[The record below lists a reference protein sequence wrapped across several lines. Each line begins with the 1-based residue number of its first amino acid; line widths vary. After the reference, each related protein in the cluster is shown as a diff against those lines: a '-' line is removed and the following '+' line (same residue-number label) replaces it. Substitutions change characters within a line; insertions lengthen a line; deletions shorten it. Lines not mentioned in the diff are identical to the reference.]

1 MIKIKKQLTNIF
13 VFFIAM
19 ISIFSFLIFGKENL
33 LIGIGSISIA
43 ITMIGQ
49 NYKSN
54 KIQTFITLS
63 VIQLILGLGAY
74 ISGYSSIIA
83 TFVSLSISFS
93 IYYIFSNETKASK
106 SSAFMTLYVLL
117 LYSPITIEQLPKRL
131 IALIFSSLVI
141 MCLYF
146 ILSRYNFKKI
156 TNSQIINTIDLIN
169 KQLDLIKEGQVIE
182 EFNKNAS
189 ILLKNIEL
197 NIYDSIEKNKKL
209 SIEVYKKEV
218 VVLLLK
224 KINTSLNYI
233 KESEIDETLFKNLKF
248 VLDDIKLYILEKIS
262 DNELKERF
270 IKYDSNYDIKSLNSD
285 LKTYNYYN
293 LRLAIKEL
301 YRQLDNEFIIQNLRE
316 KISLR
321 LQLKTD
327 IDILKNNFSMSSLRF
342 NIAVKAS
349 ILIATSIFIVNYFNI
364 YEGKW
369 IVLTLSI
376 LLLPYAEQSSKKA
389 LDRVI
394 GTVIGAIIFGLI
406 YKFIDEN
413 IILITIVF
421 LISLYMN
428 ISVRKYDIRC
438 IFITINAIMAVKMI
452 YPSSVVFKLIE
463 YRIVLIL
470 IAALLTW
477 IIVNLVFPY
486 KIKNDIA
493 NIIKH
498 YIKFD
503 NYIISLSTSEGIEY
517 EEIEKI
523 NIKNNYLWSRVNFIN
538 KQLKNDDIEEFLK
551 RQNDFFTNISLSIL
565 LGGGV
570 DKQLRLIKKLK
581 REAKSQI
588 KSKSLYDSYKKIFY
602 ESNDDLEKAIIISF
616 YRIYMDIKDI
626 SLLGENIIKKY
637 IN

>member
-270 IKYDSNYDIKSLNSD
+270 IKYDSNYDIKSLNID

-406 YKFIDEN
+406 YKFIDGN

-477 IIVNLVFPY
+477 IIVNLIFPY

-570 DKQLRLIKKLK
+570 DKQIRLIKKLK

>member
-248 VLDDIKLYILEKIS
+248 VLDDIKLYILEKIL

-394 GTVIGAIIFGLI
+394 GTVIGAIIFGSI
-406 YKFIDEN
+406 YKFIDGN

-477 IIVNLVFPY
+477 IIVNLIFPY

-517 EEIEKI
+517 EKIEKI

-616 YRIYMDIKDI
+616 YRIYMDIKVI

>member
-224 KINTSLNYI
+224 KINTSLNHI

-406 YKFIDEN
+406 YKFIDGN

-477 IIVNLVFPY
+477 IIVNLIFPY

>member
-394 GTVIGAIIFGLI
+394 GTLIGAIIFGLI
-406 YKFIDEN
+406 YKFIDGN

-477 IIVNLVFPY
+477 IIVNLIFPY

>member
-218 VVLLLK
+218 VILLLK

-316 KISLR
+316 KISLI

-376 LLLPYAEQSSKKA
+376 LILPYAEQSSKKA

-406 YKFIDEN
+406 YKFIDGN

-438 IFITINAIMAVKMI
+438 IFITINAIMAVKII

-477 IIVNLVFPY
+477 IIVNLIFPY

-581 REAKSQI
+581 REANSQI

-626 SLLGENIIKKY
+626 TLLGENIIKKY

>member
-156 TNSQIINTIDLIN
+156 TNSQIINIIDLIN

-270 IKYDSNYDIKSLNSD
+270 IKYDSNYDIKGLNSD

-301 YRQLDNEFIIQNLRE
+301 YRQLDDEFIIQNLRE

-406 YKFIDEN
+406 YKFIDGN

-477 IIVNLVFPY
+477 IIVNLIFPY

>member
-93 IYYIFSNETKASK
+93 IYYIFSNETKASE

-327 IDILKNNFSMSSLRF
+327 IDILKNNFSISSLRF

-406 YKFIDEN
+406 YKFIDGN

-602 ESNDDLEKAIIISF
+602 ESYDDLEKAIIISF

>member
-406 YKFIDEN
+406 YKFIDGN

-477 IIVNLVFPY
+477 IIVNLIFPY

>member
-74 ISGYSSIIA
+74 ISGYSSVIA

-293 LRLAIKEL
+293 IRLAIKEL

-406 YKFIDEN
+406 YKFIDGN

-477 IIVNLVFPY
+477 IIVNLIFPY

>member
-301 YRQLDNEFIIQNLRE
+301 YKQLDNEFIIQNLRG

-394 GTVIGAIIFGLI
+394 GTLIGAIIFGLI
-406 YKFIDEN
+406 YKFIDRN

-477 IIVNLVFPY
+477 IIVNLIFPY

>member
-13 VFFIAM
+13 VFFIAI

-63 VIQLILGLGAY
+63 LIQLILGLGAY
-74 ISGYSSIIA
+74 ISGYSSVIA

-106 SSAFMTLYVLL
+106 SSVFMTLYALL

-301 YRQLDNEFIIQNLRE
+301 YRQIDNEFIIQNLRE

-406 YKFIDEN
+406 YKFIDGN

-477 IIVNLVFPY
+477 IIVNLIFPY

-538 KQLKNDDIEEFLK
+538 KQLKNDYIEEFLK

>member
-106 SSAFMTLYVLL
+106 SSAFITLYVLL

-156 TNSQIINTIDLIN
+156 TNNQIINTIDLIN

-406 YKFIDEN
+406 YKFIDGN

-477 IIVNLVFPY
+477 IIVNLIFPY

-602 ESNDDLEKAIIISF
+602 EANDDLEKAIIISF

>member
-293 LRLAIKEL
+293 IRLAIKEL

-406 YKFIDEN
+406 YKFIDGN

-477 IIVNLVFPY
+477 IIVNLIFPY

-570 DKQLRLIKKLK
+570 DKHLRLIKKLK

-616 YRIYMDIKDI
+616 YRIYMDIKVI

>member
-406 YKFIDEN
+406 YKFIDGN

-438 IFITINAIMAVKMI
+438 IFITINAIMSVKII

-477 IIVNLVFPY
+477 IIVNLIFPY

-581 REAKSQI
+581 REANSQI

-626 SLLGENIIKKY
+626 TLLGENIIKKY

>member
-33 LIGIGSISIA
+33 LIGIGSIIIA

-406 YKFIDEN
+406 YKFIDGN

-477 IIVNLVFPY
+477 IIVNLIFPY

>member
-74 ISGYSSIIA
+74 ISGYSSVIA

-293 LRLAIKEL
+293 IRLAIKEL

-406 YKFIDEN
+406 YKFIDGN

-477 IIVNLVFPY
+477 IIVNLIFPY

-588 KSKSLYDSYKKIFY
+588 KSKSLYNSYKKIFY

>member
-197 NIYDSIEKNKKL
+197 NIYDSIEENKKL

-406 YKFIDEN
+406 YKFIDGN

-477 IIVNLVFPY
+477 IIVNLIFPY

>member
-301 YRQLDNEFIIQNLRE
+301 YKQLDNEFIIQNLRE

-406 YKFIDEN
+406 YKFIDGN

-477 IIVNLVFPY
+477 IIVNLIFPY

>member
-74 ISGYSSIIA
+74 ISGYSSVIA

-349 ILIATSIFIVNYFNI
+349 ILIAISIFIVNYFNI

-406 YKFIDEN
+406 YKFIDGN

-477 IIVNLVFPY
+477 IIVNLIFPY

>member
-117 LYSPITIEQLPKRL
+117 LYSPITIQQLPKRL

-349 ILIATSIFIVNYFNI
+349 ILIATSIFIVNYFNM

-406 YKFIDEN
+406 YKFIDGN

-477 IIVNLVFPY
+477 IIVNLIFPY

-551 RQNDFFTNISLSIL
+551 RQNDFFINISLSIL

>member
-117 LYSPITIEQLPKRL
+117 LYSPITIEKLPKRL

-270 IKYDSNYDIKSLNSD
+270 IKYDSNYDIKGLNSD

-406 YKFIDEN
+406 YKFIDGN

-477 IIVNLVFPY
+477 IIVNLIFPY

>member
-74 ISGYSSIIA
+74 ISGYSSVIA

-169 KQLDLIKEGQVIE
+169 KQLDLIKEGQLIE

-477 IIVNLVFPY
+477 IIVNLIFPY

-581 REAKSQI
+581 GEAKSQI

>member
-182 EFNKNAS
+182 GFNKNAS

-301 YRQLDNEFIIQNLRE
+301 YRQLDNEFIIQNLRG

-406 YKFIDEN
+406 YKFIDGN

-477 IIVNLVFPY
+477 IIVNLIFPY

>member
-74 ISGYSSIIA
+74 ISGYSSVIA

-169 KQLDLIKEGQVIE
+169 KQLDLIKEGQLIE

-406 YKFIDEN
+406 YKFIDGN

-477 IIVNLVFPY
+477 IIVNLIFPY

-581 REAKSQI
+581 SEAKSQI

>member
-301 YRQLDNEFIIQNLRE
+301 YKQLDNEFIIQNLRG

-394 GTVIGAIIFGLI
+394 GTLIGAIIFGLI
-406 YKFIDEN
+406 YKFIDGN

-477 IIVNLVFPY
+477 IIVNLIFPY

>member
-406 YKFIDEN
+406 YKFIDGN

-477 IIVNLVFPY
+477 IIVNLIFPY

-626 SLLGENIIKKY
+626 TLLGENIIKKY

>member
-406 YKFIDEN
+406 YKFIDGN

-477 IIVNLVFPY
+477 II
-486 KIKNDIA
+486 
-493 NIIKH
+493 
-498 YIKFD
+498 
-503 NYIISLSTSEGIEY
+503 
-517 EEIEKI
+517 
-523 NIKNNYLWSRVNFIN
+523 
-538 KQLKNDDIEEFLK
+538 
-551 RQNDFFTNISLSIL
+551 
-565 LGGGV
+565 
-570 DKQLRLIKKLK
+570 
-581 REAKSQI
+581 
-588 KSKSLYDSYKKIFY
+588 
-602 ESNDDLEKAIIISF
+602 
-616 YRIYMDIKDI
+616 
-626 SLLGENIIKKY
+626 
-637 IN
+637 